1 MYAQPHACS
10 WNLSFNPLLFKS
22 SRWVVKFPFVVSTEF
37 FLEVIRVTKNIHIN
51 TKRQKQHKCK
61 SGSSEYQFYNWYLQ
75 LKCVKYSSNQ
85 IMPSFFWQEKTNTP
99 TLLWTAGTKTR
110 WLLVTLPNSPILQF
124 YKWKLS
130 PHPQTPLMLG
140 LLNTNSLV
148 SLSST

>member
-22 SRWVVKFPFVVSTEF
+22 SRWVVTFPFVVSTEF
-37 FLEVIRVTKNIHIN
+37 FERWSELQKISILTLNGRSDISASHVVRNISFI
-51 TKRQKQHKCK
+51 TDIFKVC
-61 SGSSEYQFYNWYLQ
+61 
-75 LKCVKYSSNQ
+75 Q
-85 IMPSFFWQEKTNTP
+85 IFFKPDNALLFWQEKTNTP

-110 WLLVTLPNSPILQF
+110 WLLVTLPNSPISQF

-140 LLNTNSLV
+140 LLNTNSLA

>member
-37 FLEVIRVTKNIHIN
+37 FWEVIRVTKNIHIN
-51 TKRQKQHKCK
+51 TKPQKQHKCK
-61 SGSSEYQFYNWYLQ
+61 SGSSEYQFYNWHLQ
-75 LKCVKYSSNQ
+75 SVSN
-85 IMPSFFWQEKTNTP
+85 INILYFFWQEKTNTP

-140 LLNTNSLV
+140 LLNTNSLA